1 MRRRMP
7 LPIALALL
15 LPGCDLAGCGNEVL
29 NVARSPDG
37 RRAAFVYRRNCGAT
51 TGFST
56 QVSIQAGA
64 GALPGEPGKVLI
76 LGDEPV
82 SVRWLGANR
91 LLIAYPRGAR
101 AFKRESER
109 GGVRIEYRGL

>member
-1 MRRRMP
+1 M
-7 LPIALALL
+7 
-15 LPGCDLAGCGNEVL
+15 GCENEVL

-37 RRAAFVYRRNCGAT
+37 RHSAFVYRRDCGAT

-56 QVSIQAGA
+56 QVSLEAGV
-64 GALPGEPGKVLI
+64 GPLPAEPGNVLV

-82 SVRWLGANR
+82 SVRWLGAGR

-101 AFKRESER
+101 AAFQERER
-109 GGVRIEYRGL
+109 DGVRIEYREVGGR